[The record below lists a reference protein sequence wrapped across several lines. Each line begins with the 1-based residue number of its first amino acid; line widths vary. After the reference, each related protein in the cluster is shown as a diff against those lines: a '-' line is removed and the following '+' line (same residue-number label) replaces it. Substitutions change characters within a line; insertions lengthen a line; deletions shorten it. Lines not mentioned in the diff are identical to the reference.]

1 MSIYKLPANN
11 LYGDQPIPLSFPE
24 NWDVHISK
32 IAGYDTPAL
41 SDAEIAARIHA
52 AIGAKPISS
61 GARGCKSAVIIIDDI
76 TRPTPCEPV
85 ARAIIAELLEA
96 GVPKENIWFTIAL
109 GTHGVMYRE
118 QFVKKLGEELVEEFE
133 VHNHNLFFNH
143 VFLGNTTNNV
153 PVEINA
159 DVMSADY
166 KIAIGTTMAHSYY
179 GYSGG
184 AKCILPGVASM
195 RTITRNHS
203 FTTTAEFN
211 MGNPHT
217 LMRSDAEQA
226 ARMMGLDF
234 KVDVIL
240 NGHAQI
246 CQLFAGDFEAEIQQ
260 AATYAAGHYAAKF
273 VPDCDIVLANN
284 YFKPAEA
291 SCAFTPEVIAS
302 LKDGGSF
309 ILAANSPFGPCVH
322 YLYDKWGHSS
332 PGGMMWSGCYTKSS
346 KMKNAIVFAEHT
358 VKGMRDA
365 WYIDEHSGAIY
376 ARTWDEILHIVDDG
390 APKKVVIYPNAECQ
404 VLDNSREF
412 YKKSC

>member
-1 MSIYKLPANN
+1 MSM
-11 LYGDQPIPLSFPE
+11 
-24 NWDVHISK
+24 
-32 IAGYDTPAL
+32 
-41 SDAEIAARIHA
+41 
-52 AIGAKPISS
+52 
-61 GARGCKSAVIIIDDI
+61 GARVCKSAVIIIDDI
-76 TRPTPCEPV
+76 TRPTPCEPI
-85 ARAIIAELLEA
+85 ARAVIAELLEA

-179 GYSGG
+179 GFSGG

-203 FTTTAEFN
+203 FTTTTEFN

-217 LMRSDAEQA
+217 RMRSDAEQA

-260 AATYAAGHYAAKF
+260 AAAYAAGHYAAKF

-332 PGGMMWSGCYTKSS
+332 PGGMMWSGCYTKSA
-346 KMKNAIVFAEHT
+346 KMKHAVVFAEHT

-365 WYIDEHSGAIY
+365 WYIDERSGAVY
-376 ARTWDEILHIVDDG
+376 AKTWDEVLRVVDDG
-390 APKKVVIYPNAECQ
+390 APKKVLIYPNAECQ
-404 VLDNSREF
+404 VLDNSKEF
-412 YKKSC
+412 YH